1 MLVIITKTNSDY
13 GHTFRNFTTI
23 ETLFNYVESC
33 GYPVILLKNWWYNEP
48 IEVIIEAYQTSK
60 EDAEKIQKIEWE
72 IEIYNA
78 DRE

>member
-13 GHTFRNFTTI
+13 GHTYRNFTTI
-23 ETLFNYVESC
+23 ETLFDYVNAC
-33 GYPVILLKNWWYNEP
+33 DYPVILLKNWWYNEP
-48 IEVIIEAYQTSK
+48 IEVIMEAYQTSK

-72 IEIYNA
+72 MEIYNS